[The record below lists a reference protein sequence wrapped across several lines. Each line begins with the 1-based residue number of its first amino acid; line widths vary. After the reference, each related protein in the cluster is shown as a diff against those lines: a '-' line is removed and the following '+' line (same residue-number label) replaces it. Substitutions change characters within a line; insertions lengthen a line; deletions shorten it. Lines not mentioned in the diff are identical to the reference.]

1 MSKEVQEHIVETAQK
16 LFYRYGIRSV
26 TMDYI
31 ASELGM
37 SKRTLYENFE
47 NKEALVIASLEKIR
61 QSQEATMCA
70 IFNSDANT
78 IEKLVR
84 CYSNIISHLNKISRS
99 FMLDIEQMHSRAS
112 EEVKISREKQFSY
125 IRNIFAKG
133 IEEDLIRKDI
143 DINIA
148 TMLHNSQM
156 EWFHKMQLTSE
167 DGWRKGEI
175 LSTLVQIFLC
185 GIVTEK
191 GRRVF
196 EENKEL
202 IMQIL

>member
-70 IFNSDANT
+70 IFNSEANT

-156 EWFHKMQLTSE
+156 EWFHQMQLTSE